1 VFLPPALP
9 NPGLFPVEVVL
20 SSTAEHAQLVQYA
33 DQLAIEAMASHQF
46 AFPPIVDVRIDQA
59 NAEIVIDRSKAASMG
74 VTMEQLG
81 SDLSSMLS
89 GNFVNRFNI
98 DGRSYKV
105 IPQIAR
111 SGRLTAAQLAD
122 IHVSGPG
129 GQLIPLSAI
138 ASIRT
143 GLEPRTLNRFQQL
156 NAIKIS
162 GLPTRSLQG
171 ALQVLET
178 TAAKILPYIPA
189 RLQADST
196 GPLPICHPC
205 AR

>member
-1 VFLPPALP
+1 
-9 NPGLFPVEVVL
+9 
-20 SSTAEHAQLVQYA
+20 
-33 DQLAIEAMASHQF
+33 
-46 AFPPIVDVRIDQA
+46 
-59 NAEIVIDRSKAASMG
+59 MG

-178 TAAKILPYIPA
+178 TAAKILPTGSRIDYTGES
-189 RLQADST
+189 RQLRQESGRFFST
-196 GPLPICHPC
+196 PTELTDGDFQFRHTHRQIIFHYPRIHLLFRDGI
-205 AR
+205 AANGESIAFFQN